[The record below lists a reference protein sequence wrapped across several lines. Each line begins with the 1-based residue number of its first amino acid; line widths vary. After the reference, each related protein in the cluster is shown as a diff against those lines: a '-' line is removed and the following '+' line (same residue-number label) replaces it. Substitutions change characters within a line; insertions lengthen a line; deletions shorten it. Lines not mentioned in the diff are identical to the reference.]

1 MWGREQIRPEDA
13 IQGTIGNC
21 WLISAAMSIAEQED
35 RLKSIF
41 KINEINSAGVY
52 AAQLYLLG
60 VPITVVIDDY
70 LPLQKQSE
78 RQTMYAE
85 IGEDGAIWGTLFEK
99 FYAKYFGNYE
109 MVDAGVGSRGI
120 EVATGSPFKHH
131 AHIKLE
137 DPEALWK
144 KLMQKGE
151 QMVTSGS
158 YNGPGTDQESN
169 EDGLPYMH
177 AFSILGVYQLNVGG
191 QEERLV

>member
-78 RQTMYAE
+78 R
-85 IGEDGAIWGTLFEK
+85 
-99 FYAKYFGNYE
+99 
-109 MVDAGVGSRGI
+109 
-120 EVATGSPFKHH
+120 
-131 AHIKLE
+131 
-137 DPEALWK
+137 
-144 KLMQKGE
+144 
-151 QMVTSGS
+151 
-158 YNGPGTDQESN
+158 
-169 EDGLPYMH
+169 
-177 AFSILGVYQLNVGG
+177 
-191 QEERLV
+191 